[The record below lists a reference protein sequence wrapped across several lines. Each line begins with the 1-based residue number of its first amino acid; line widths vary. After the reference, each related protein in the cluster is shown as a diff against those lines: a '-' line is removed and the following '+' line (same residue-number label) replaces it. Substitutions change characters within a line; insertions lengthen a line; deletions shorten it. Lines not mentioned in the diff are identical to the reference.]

1 MRNHYINFIL
11 RNNYVTEIIVNFRS
25 NSLAAAA
32 CLPPDNQHPAHETR
46 CWTAGWGKKGDGK
59 VATILQE
66 VDVEII
72 DDETCL
78 GTDNKDHLLVDQMFC
93 AGYLEGGKD
102 ACQVI
107 SLIES
112 F

>member
-1 MRNHYINFIL
+1 ML
-11 RNNYVTEIIVNFRS
+11 DS
-25 NSLAAAA
+25 WL
-32 CLPPDNQHPAHETR
+32 
-46 CWTAGWGKKGDGK
+46 GKKGDGK

-78 GTDNKDHLLVDQMFC
+78 GTDNKDHLLIDQMFC

-107 SLIES
+107 SFISVITLYHYVIS
-112 F
+112 VLT

>member
-1 MRNHYINFIL
+1 
-11 RNNYVTEIIVNFRS
+11 
-25 NSLAAAA
+25 
-32 CLPPDNQHPAHETR
+32 
-46 CWTAGWGKKGDGK
+46 
-59 VATILQE
+59 LQE

-102 ACQVI
+102 ACQVT
-107 SLIES
+107 SLILTTI
-112 F
+112 

>member
-1 MRNHYINFIL
+1 MYCFETYDVTITLRKLQL
-11 RNNYVTEIIVNFRS
+11 RNVNFRS

-32 CLPPDNQHPAHETR
+32 CLPPDKQHPAHETR

-78 GTDNKDHLLVDQMFC
+78 GTDNKDHLLIDQMFC

-107 SLIES
+107 STDIT
-112 F
+112 